1 MQFAD
6 FTVRQT
12 KSFSNLSKCSLSLK
26 RASEKN
32 EIWPEISA
40 SPQCSTWQRFYIE
53 FDKDNSSTFSVL
65 NLEKWSFC
73 MIWCHL
79 HNLKNGEN
87 CHRGVLLLLKLI
99 LLRGCFSRF
108 LNIPNGTK
116 SCNASHMQ
124 KSNLCLESANQC
136 HDKRILCKRHNIT
149 LCKHLLY
156 LQQIKLIRH

>member
-1 MQFAD
+1 MKLYFPDFMQFAD

-40 SPQCSTWQRFYIE
+40 SPQCSTRQRFYIE

-87 CHRGVLLLLKLI
+87 CHRGVLLLVKMQAKAGSLTKTNTSPRLFFTFFKYSKWYQI
-99 LLRGCFSRF
+99 VQRITYAEIKPLSRKCK
-108 LNIPNGTK
+108 PV
-116 SCNASHMQ
+116 SRQ
-124 KSNLCLESANQC
+124 KDFVQTS
-136 HDKRILCKRHNIT
+136 
-149 LCKHLLY
+149 
-156 LQQIKLIRH
+156 